1 MTITVTG
8 VNDAPTANDGS
19 LAAAE
24 HAAAVTAADSAAA
37 AEPVAFAPFTLHYT
51 RGAPC
56 GDAADARSVK
66 VRIFCGRRMLLLR
79 AAEARACSYE
89 MNVSHPVACG
99 DASSAYSVQL

>member
-1 MTITVTG
+1 MLGWYSHTEQHF
-8 VNDAPTANDGS
+8 APTAREGS
-19 LAAAE
+19 AAAD
-24 HAAAVTAADSAAA
+24 AGVRAADSAAA

-51 RGAPC
+51 RGDPC
-56 GDAADARSVK
+56 GDAAEARSVQ
-66 VRIFCGRRMLLLR
+66 VRLFCGRRMLLLR